1 MPDRTQVAR
10 RLSGTVRVTMPA
22 SAIHNLDT
30 FNKSI
35 ANLAEKLG
43 HPRCFSGV
51 DCIFM
56 QERDF
61 VVDPQQRVKAAG
73 AQLTSMAAGPHPEPW
88 ATARPVTIT
97 LPTAVQFDLE
107 QVQAVT
113 AKVAGLLGCGQCHS
127 GFDWRFRQE
136 LDFIVDQE
144 LNIHAGPSF

>member
-1 MPDRTQVAR
+1 MPERTRLTR

-61 VVDPQQRVKAAG
+61 VVDPQQRVKALPAD
-73 AQLTSMAAGPHPEPW
+73 PVPW
-88 ATARPVTIT
+88 DAPRPVTIT
-97 LPTAVQFDLE
+97 LPTAVQYDLE
-107 QVQAVT
+107 RVQAVT
-113 AKVAGLLGCGQCHS
+113 AKVAGLLGCGECHS

-136 LDFIVDQE
+136 LNFIVDQQ